1 MAFCMKCGR
10 PLPESGVCECSQPVQ
25 QPYQPPVQQPYQQP
39 YQQVYQTYQTYQTY
53 QPYQQ
58 PNVEVPQKPVDPNG
72 FVASL
77 RQLPA
82 MMLGYLKDSVG
93 TSRRL
98 SQQANRNHG
107 LAFLL
112 LTFVVNLLA
121 TLLPGLVL
129 DCVSSHE
136 FFVHWLLTIVLGPAI
151 AYGIGIGM
159 VYALTSM
166 SKLKAE
172 FGGVLSV
179 VGVSSTLPM
188 MLLAASML
196 LSLIDSNGRVL
207 AFFAVVIVLAWLLSL
222 LLAILQTY
230 DIKINLMT
238 ILAVIGVFF
247 VAVILCRTLWHWYL
261 GGEFAIQLYICDT
274 LELMGLRNLFS

>member
-1 MAFCMKCGR
+1 MDFTSTLLSLSFLYWDTAVAHTLLILLAGASFGPGSFIPFLPWLGCVLVSFLLLRLFLCKER
-10 PLPESGVCECSQPVQ
+10 PLNLVIFLAVVLAAGQ
-25 QPYQPPVQQPYQQP
+25 
-39 YQQVYQTYQTYQTY
+39 
-53 QPYQQ
+53 
-58 PNVEVPQKPVDPNG
+58 
-72 FVASL
+72 
-77 RQLPA
+77 
-82 MMLGYLKDSVG
+82 M
-93 TSRRL
+93 
-98 SQQANRNHG
+98 
-107 LAFLL
+107 AFLL

-247 VAVILCRTLWHWYL
+247 VAVILCRTLWHWRND
-261 GGEFAIQLYICDT
+261 FAQSNH
-274 LELMGLRNLFS
+274 RKAN